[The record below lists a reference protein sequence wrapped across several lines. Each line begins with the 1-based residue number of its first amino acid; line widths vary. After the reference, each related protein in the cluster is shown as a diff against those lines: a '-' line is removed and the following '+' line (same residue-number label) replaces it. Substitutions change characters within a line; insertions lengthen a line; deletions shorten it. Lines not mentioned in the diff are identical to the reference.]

1 MCNDQEKDLKVG
13 IKEGALVFIDEV
25 DNGLN
30 CGCVCPHC
38 KGVLI
43 AKKGEKNSHH
53 FAHHKTANCG
63 QGVETALHLLGKEI
77 IKTQCCVT
85 LPDGERLTYLTNVE
99 LEKSRQG
106 YIADIGAVIAETGE
120 EIDIE
125 IKVTHGIDQNKQ
137 HKIERDG
144 AQVFEIDLS
153 HLVGADLRRSII
165 VTEVMSTA
173 PRAWAKDIQ
182 TQNNEIVEDN
192 NMSNKHLVAGF
203 KSVSGYSRNK
213 QRDFEFNEIYILS
226 EIAPSASSNYN
237 VHFKGGFAMDKMF
250 LTPDVELFKRLES
263 VTFPAWVEL
272 VPGRKIVRG
281 KVVDFIADVII

>member
-1 MCNDQEKDLKVG
+1 MCSDQEKDLKVG

-30 CGCVCPHC
+30 CGCICPHC
-38 KGVLI
+38 KGALI

-53 FAHHKTANCG
+53 FAHHKIVNCG

-77 IKTQCCVT
+77 IKSQSCVT
-85 LPDGERLTYLTNVE
+85 LPDGEKLTYLTNVE
-99 LEKSRQG
+99 LEKSRPG
-106 YIADIGAVIAETGE
+106 YIADIGAIIVSTGE

-182 TQNNEIVEDN
+182 TQKNEIAEDD
-192 NMSNKHLVAGF
+192 NMSDKHLVAGF

-226 EIAPSASSNYN
+226 EIAPSGSSNYN
-237 VHFKGGFAMDKMF
+237 VHFKGGYTMDKMF

-263 VTFPAWVEL
+263 MTFPAWVEL
-272 VPGRKIVRG
+272 IPGRKIVRG
-281 KVVDFIADVII
+281 KVVDFIADVRI

>member
-1 MCNDQEKDLKVG
+1 MCNDQERDLKVG

-25 DNGLN
+25 ENGLN
-30 CGCVCPHC
+30 CGCICPHC
-38 KGVLI
+38 QGVLI

-53 FAHHKTANCG
+53 FAHHKIVNCG
-63 QGVETALHLLGKEI
+63 QGIETALHLLGKEI
-77 IKTQCCVT
+77 IREQSSVT
-85 LPDGERLTYLTNVE
+85 LPDGEKLTQLANVE

-106 YIADIGAVIAETGE
+106 YITDIGAIIVNTGE

-125 IKVTHGIDQNKQ
+125 IKATHGIDQNKQ

-144 AQVFEIDLS
+144 TQVFEIDLS
-153 HLVGADLRRSII
+153 HLVGADLSRSII
-165 VTEVMSTA
+165 VTEVMKTA
-173 PRAWAKDIQ
+173 PRAWTKDIQ
-182 TQNNEIVEDN
+182 TQKDEITEDN
-192 NMSNKHLVAGF
+192 NMNDKHLVAGF

-226 EIAPSASSNYN
+226 EIAPSSSSNYN
-237 VHFKGGFAMDKMF
+237 VHFKGGYAMDKMF
-250 LTPDVELFKRLES
+250 LAPDIELFKRLES

-281 KVVDFIADVII
+281 KVVDFIADVKI